1 MPNFELFLDK
11 TSQIIKGDDFNKP
24 SSQLSIYARHIR
36 KSHWTKERETNAT
49 SV

>member
-11 TSQIIKGDDFNKP
+11 TSQIIKGDDSNKP
-24 SSQLSIYARHIR
+24 SSQISIYATHIR
-36 KSHWTKERETNAT
+36 KSHWTKGRETNAT